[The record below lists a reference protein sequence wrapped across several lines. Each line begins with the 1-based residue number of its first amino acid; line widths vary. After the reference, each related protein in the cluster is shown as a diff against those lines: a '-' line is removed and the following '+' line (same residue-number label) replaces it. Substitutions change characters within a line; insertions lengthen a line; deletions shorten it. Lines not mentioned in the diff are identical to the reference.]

1 MNITSKISIFFGF
14 ICLFLTICIFSI
26 LKDSENRT
34 IEFENQ
40 QVKKSIETFFE
51 AINSKVEFLDNIAYE
66 YSTNS
71 KVHNIFEKK
80 QLKFRRYF
88 IKDKYSHFLLFDKN
102 KEFVYGDVYDINS
115 DEFVSTSKQIRELL

>member
-1 MNITSKISIFFGF
+1 M
-14 ICLFLTICIFSI
+14 
-26 LKDSENRT
+26 
-34 IEFENQ
+34 
-40 QVKKSIETFFE
+40 
-51 AINSKVEFLDNIAYE
+51 DNIAYE

-115 DEFVSTSKQIRELL
+115 DEFVSTSKQIREFFKNRKILDYIKDKKLIF